1 MANEYG
7 LPERA
12 PYLLQRS
19 LALVYGSVA
28 VWALNI
34 PISEFDKLHQH
45 SLHWHWECDHRLSYL
60 HGHLQDCHQEC
71 C

>member
-28 VWALNI
+28 VWALDI
-34 PISEFDKLHQH
+34 PISKFDKLH
-45 SLHWHWECDHRLSYL
+45 
-60 HGHLQDCHQEC
+60 
-71 C
+71 